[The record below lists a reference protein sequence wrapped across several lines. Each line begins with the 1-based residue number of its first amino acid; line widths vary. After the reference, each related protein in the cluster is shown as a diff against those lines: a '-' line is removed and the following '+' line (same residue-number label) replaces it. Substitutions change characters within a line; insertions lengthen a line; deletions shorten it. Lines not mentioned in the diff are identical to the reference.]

1 MDVASSKKKNPDA
14 LKFQVKETL
23 FDMVNKSANDSVVLQ
38 SFENAS
44 APKGFDQQI
53 DSKYLGKEQR
63 SIQVRASVQKKVLNQ
78 QLNAIMDQIPSL
90 NTPDIQESMSK
101 RF

>member
-1 MDVASSKKKNPDA
+1 MDIASSKKKNPDA

-23 FDMVNKSANDSVVLQ
+23 FDMVNKSANDSVALQ

-53 DSKYLGKEQR
+53 DSKYLVKEQR
-63 SIQVRASVQKKVLNQ
+63 SI
-78 QLNAIMDQIPSL
+78 
-90 NTPDIQESMSK
+90 
-101 RF
+101 